1 MRKNVFTSEFYNT
14 KKIKMLA
21 MKKDYFIKVLNP
33 NKHVLNKKDAYPTSG
48 ADTRLYDLYYDNAP
62 IGGISSGRKKMLL
75 FLFL

>member
-33 NKHVLNKKDAYPTSG
+33 NKHVLKQK
-48 ADTRLYDLYYDNAP
+48 RR
-62 IGGISSGRKKMLL
+62 ISHFWCGYASL
-75 FLFL
+75 